1 MEKLYNSKDRARML
15 DLKVYE
21 LLTELNKRGKDTA
34 TVIWIDKKELIDV
47 VKSNFIGDFEYIL
60 EELRL
65 IKKIAETFYLNLTT
79 IKHIKE
85 LEELNTKDF
94 DTIVNKFMPINFSV
108 ELQRFYTDKEE
119 EIRNMK
125 KNELAIKI
133 INKMKKEGRI

>member
-1 MEKLYNSKDRARML
+1 MVYNSKDRARML

-60 EELRL
+60 EELRF

-79 IKHIKE
+79 IKHIEE